1 MQNMKALLEIPLTE
15 ILLPDELTLLAA
27 LAKQEQTTIEY
38 QIAMAI
44 REKLERAEREQ
55 QKGAA

>member
-1 MQNMKALLEIPLTE
+1 MKALLEIPLTE